1 MTAPPSRDGE
11 KERDPSSRVYAPD
24 FLTELFRNP
33 LDPGYGDA
41 SERRATGS
49 MSRVRQVLGRPVSLL
64 VLAVIGFLF
73 AVAYRETV
81 AEEPSRATARAGL
94 VAEIKGREAETDR
107 LTERAEQLREE
118 VGRQRDATLS
128 GSQASRLRTLEAG
141 TGLARVRGDGVVVRL
156 ADAAA
161 DEDGVTNGDAG
172 PSRVLYS
179 DLQKVA
185 NALWAAGAEAVAV
198 NGQRLTA
205 TSTIRSAGEAILV
218 DYRPVTGPYE
228 VQAIGPRS
236 MRDRFDESRAA
247 ALMREVARTTGL
259 SFGVKRVGDLTL
271 PAAPQPRLRY
281 AEPPATP
288 GPSASARPSG
298 SGAAGSSSPGSSGP
312 GVSSSPSGGGR

>member
-1 MTAPPSRDGE
+1 MTTPSRDGD
-11 KERDPSSRVYAPD
+11 KERDPSTRVYAPD

-41 SERRATGS
+41 AARRATGS
-49 MSRVRQVLGRPVSLL
+49 MSRLREVLGRPVSLV
-64 VLAVIGFLF
+64 VLALIGFLF

-118 VGRQRDATLS
+118 VGRQRDAALS

-161 DEDGVTNGDAG
+161 DQDGVTGGDAG

-259 SFGVKRVGDLTL
+259 SFGVKRVDDLTL

-281 AEPPATP
+281 AEPPASP
-288 GPSASARPSG
+288 GPSGSARPSG
-298 SGAAGSSSPGSSGP
+298 SGGAGSSSPGSSGP
-312 GVSSSPSGGGR
+312 GGSFSPSGGGR

>member
-1 MTAPPSRDGE
+1 MTTPSRDWD
-11 KERDPSSRVYAPD
+11 KERDPSTRVYAPD

-41 SERRATGS
+41 AARRATGS
-49 MSRVRQVLGRPVSLL
+49 MSRLREVLGRPVSLV
-64 VLAVIGFLF
+64 VLALIGFLF

-118 VGRQRDATLS
+118 VGRQRDAALS

-161 DEDGVTNGDAG
+161 DQDGVTGGDAG

-259 SFGVKRVGDLTL
+259 SFGVKRVDDLTL

-281 AEPPATP
+281 AEPPASP
-288 GPSASARPSG
+288 GPSGSARPSG
-298 SGAAGSSSPGSSGP
+298 SGGAGSSSPGSSGP
-312 GVSSSPSGGGR
+312 GGSSSPSGGGR

>member
-1 MTAPPSRDGE
+1 MTGPASGDAE

-41 SERRATGS
+41 AARRAAGG

-73 AVAYRETV
+73 AVAYRETM

-94 VAEIKGREAETDR
+94 IAEIKGREAETDR

-118 VGRQRDATLS
+118 VGRQRDAALS

-161 DEDGVTNGDAG
+161 DQDGVTNGKAD

-236 MRDRFDESRAA
+236 MRDRFNESRAA

-259 SFGVKRVGDLTL
+259 SFGVKRVDDLTL

-281 AEPPATP
+281 AEP
-288 GPSASARPSG
+288 SASPSPRPSG

-312 GVSSSPSGGGR
+312 GGSSSPSGGGR